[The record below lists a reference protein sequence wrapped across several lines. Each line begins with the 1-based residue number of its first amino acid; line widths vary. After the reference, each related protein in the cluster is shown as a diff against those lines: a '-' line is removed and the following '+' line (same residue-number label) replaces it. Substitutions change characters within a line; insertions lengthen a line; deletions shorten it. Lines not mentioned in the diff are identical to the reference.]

1 MSPDEYRS
9 EGTPSLSEG
18 PDARGEPF
26 FAYFFLA
33 FEKKVSRRKGETASR
48 RYRRNGYVLNQ
59 PEPGRLPGRQDKD
72 HCKPPRCPL
81 TNSNEPN
88 WGYK

>member
-26 FAYFFLA
+26 FACFFLA
-33 FEKKVSRRKGETASR
+33 FEKKVSRRKGETLSG
-48 RYRRNGYVLNQ
+48 RYRRNGYVHHQKTRRLIPRHRSSSQ
-59 PEPGRLPGRQDKD
+59 LPQGPG
-72 HCKPPRCPL
+72 
-81 TNSNEPN
+81 
-88 WGYK
+88 